1 MDDWAAHA
9 RMVGHILQVGTQ
21 PPASGTIDRLV
32 TGHDLMEHFHM
43 SPGPLVGM
51 LLERINEAQASGEVA
66 SREEAIALA
75 ENTMKDHSE
84 ASVG

>member
-1 MDDWAAHA
+1 MM
-9 RMVGHILQVGTQ
+9 RSRVGTQ
-21 PPASGTIDRLV
+21 PAASATIDRLV
-32 TGHDLMEHFHM
+32 TGHDLMEHFDM

-51 LLERINEAQASGEVA
+51 LLEQINEAQASGEIA

-75 ENTMKDHSE
+75 EKTLKSHTG